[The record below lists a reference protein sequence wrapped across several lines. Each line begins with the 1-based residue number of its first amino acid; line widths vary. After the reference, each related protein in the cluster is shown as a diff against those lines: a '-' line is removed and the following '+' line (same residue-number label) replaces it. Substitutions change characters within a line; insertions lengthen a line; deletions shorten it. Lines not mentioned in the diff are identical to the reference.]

1 MAKKEYDKT
10 ITFNEKLILGDN
22 TTPEHIV
29 DELGLA
35 RELKKEGERRENFYK
50 EALKG
55 RTDDFENEIAFEG
68 DQFECEVI
76 FSERTGISGPLVE
89 EDLGQ
94 EECRE
99 RGYYKT
105 SSVTTIKTKRSV

>member
-10 ITFNEKLILGDN
+10 ITFNEKLTLSEN
-22 TTPEHIV
+22 ATPEHIV

-35 RELKKEGERRENFYK
+35 RELKKEAERREGFYK

-55 RTDDFENEIAFEG
+55 RMG
-68 DQFECEVI
+68 DEKEFTGDHFECEI
-76 FSERTGISGPLVE
+76 IDSERCGISGPLVE
-89 EDLGQ
+89 ADLGVS
-94 EECRE
+94 ECQE

-105 SSVTTIKTKRSV
+105 TPVRTVKTKRIA

>member
-10 ITFNEKLILGDN
+10 ITFNEKLILSEN
-22 TTPEHIV
+22 ATPEHIV

-35 RELKKEGERRENFYK
+35 RELKKEAERREGFYK

-55 RTDDFENEIAFEG
+55 RMGDEKEFSG

-76 FSERTGISGPLVE
+76 SVERCAISGPLVE
-89 EDLGQ
+89 EDLGVLACQ
-94 EECRE
+94 E

-105 SSVTTIKTKRSV
+105 SEYQTIKTKRIA